1 MKYAPISYYLPTL
14 KTFHFLKNLNNGI
27 LIPAGLYLKTSSTPG
42 EGKIPTN
49 WIREKNFDVIAFPEL
64 FCDGKGGLNA
74 ERKIKLTIGD
84 FYSTRQD

>member
-1 MKYAPISYYLPTL
+1 MHSIEILSRVHYFKKVI
-14 KTFHFLKNLNNGI
+14 KGI
-27 LIPAGLYLKTSSTPG
+27 LIPAGLYLRNGSTLG

-84 FYSTRQD
+84 FYSTRQG

>member
-1 MKYAPISYYLPTL
+1 MKKKL
-14 KTFHFLKNLNNGI
+14 KRLGKKIYNI
-27 LIPAGLYLKTSSTPG
+27 APG

-74 ERKIKLTIGD
+74 ERKIKLTMGD